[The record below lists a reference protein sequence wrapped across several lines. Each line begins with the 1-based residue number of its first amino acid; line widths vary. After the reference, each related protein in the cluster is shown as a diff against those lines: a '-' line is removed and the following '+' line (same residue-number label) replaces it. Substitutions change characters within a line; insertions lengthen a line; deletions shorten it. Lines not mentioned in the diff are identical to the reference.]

1 MSRTEINKSGLFG
14 FALVLS
20 LGIAGGEIALPG
32 QSHAEHK
39 EKHQAKPG
47 KKEEKGKR
55 LGASVSKEAKTK
67 ESGKE
72 FGKEVSER
80 ARATASQTKNSGFA
94 GRLQKRPGM
103 SPGFF

>member
-55 LGASVSKEAKTK
+55 LGAAVSKEAKTK
-67 ESGKE
+67 ESKE

-80 ARATASQTKNSGFA
+80 ARATAKKEERGVA
-94 GRLQKRPGM
+94 KGWAP
-103 SPGFF
+103 P

>member
-1 MSRTEINKSGLFG
+1 MSRTERNKSGLFG

-55 LGASVSKEAKTK
+55 LGAAVSKEAKSK
-67 ESGKE
+67 GSGKE
-72 FGKEVSER
+72 FGKKVSER
-80 ARATASQTKNSGFA
+80 AKGH
-94 GRLQKRPGM
+94 GKPDKK
-103 SPGFF
+103 